1 MSVRFTARASL
12 SGIVVR
18 SGPSKAR
25 PMSTLASSLG
35 SLLIAALAGTAGA
48 GLARAAEPPGSPA
61 AEPAGVDRGLRAGDW
76 LVRGRISGSLPTE
89 QSSRI
94 TLVGGQSKTPP
105 ALLPDG
111 DIAYFL
117 TDHIAIEGQAGPIR
131 TRPKIRN
138 SLVGDIAT
146 GSVWNAGAVAT
157 VQYHVLPGARL
168 NPYLGVG
175 VAVSTPIAISPARG
189 IPDFTLESLV
199 SPVLQA
205 GLDYHLGGNW
215 FGNVAVKYVFVP
227 RQSYSIAGV
236 RVSTDLDMLVVGAGL
251 GYRF

>member
-1 MSVRFTARASL
+1 
-12 SGIVVR
+12 
-18 SGPSKAR
+18 
-25 PMSTLASSLG
+25 MSTLASSLG
-35 SLLIAALAGTAGA
+35 SVLVVVLASAAGA

-61 AEPAGVDRGLRAGDW
+61 AEPVGVDRGLRAGDW
-76 LVRGRISGSLPTE
+76 LVRGRISGSVPTE

-94 TLVGGQSKTPP
+94 TVIGGQSKTPT

-138 SLVGDIAT
+138 SRVGDIAI

-168 NPYLGVG
+168 NPYFGVG
-175 VAVSTPIAISPARG
+175 VAVTTPIAIDPEQK
-189 IPDFTLESLV
+189 IPNFTLESLV

-227 RQSYSIAGV
+227 RQSYTIAGV
-236 RVSTDLDMLVVGAGL
+236 RVSADLDMLIVGAGL